1 MSRLPRS
8 VLILARLCLR
18 APDREPLLGDLE
30 ETWSTGRNDAG
41 RHLPADGRKTTSD
54 VAFGPGRRRL
64 WGDFIGLVW
73 THGRVVG
80 DLRRLVLGLID
91 GDPAMS
97 LSSTDV
103 RYACRAVARRPALA
117 LSLVLTMAGGIAL
130 NTVMFSVLSTVLLAP
145 LPYGDPD
152 ALVAVWEHH
161 LDRGDDQD
169 ELSPANYLDLRA
181 RTQTLVG
188 LAAFGGAT
196 VNLTGLG
203 QPERLRAQLVT
214 ANAWDV
220 LRVQPALGRG
230 FDADA
235 ETVGSAPVAII
246 SHRLWVR
253 RFERDP
259 SIVGR
264 TIRLDDRATTIVGVM
279 GPRFVSPGANAEVW
293 LPMTFT
299 DNDRTNRGGH
309 YLAAVGRLAPG
320 ASDRAARADLD
331 RILVAL
337 EREMS
342 GGERNLRATVNPLH
356 GQLSGP
362 YRRTLILLSGAVAF
376 VLLMACAN
384 AANLLI
390 AWAAT
395 RRREMAIRLALGAS
409 RGRLRGQV
417 LIESLLMAAAA
428 GSLGLGAS
436 AWGIAVI
443 NRVLPSSARR
453 FAGPDTMLTMSGD
466 AMTIGL
472 DWRVLAFALA
482 ATIVTGLLFGTMPAR
497 HAAEVSPQD
506 VLRETR
512 TTGGIRAR
520 TRKLLVVGQLAVA
533 LILLSGGGLLLRSL
547 GRLQAVDPGFDA
559 DRVLTL
565 RTVLSSRSYDAPG
578 ARRRFYD
585 AVHER
590 VSRLP
595 GVEAAGFVTFLPL
608 TFEGLRGGV
617 AVESRPDLRADP
629 TFGATFRTVTH
640 DYLDAVGVPLLAGR
654 RFSASDTGEQARVVL
669 VNEILARKAWGDDLS
684 KAIGQHVGIFGW
696 RDGPGRWLTVAGVVG
711 AVRQGRLDV
720 APSLEMYGLQAQGTP
735 FPFAEPRDLAVRVA
749 AGRDPLALASSIVE
763 IVRAVDPE
771 QPVTD
776 VRPLSDIVREGSA
789 DRRLYLWLIGA
800 FAVAALGLAAFGLS
814 SVMSYLVAARRHEL
828 GLRLALGATS
838 RQVMALVGRECL
850 TLVII
855 GLLLGGAGA
864 LVASRAMRAWLY
876 EIDPADPLTLASVP
890 IVFACCCLVGC
901 AIPVW
906 RSTRIDPITALRGE

>member
-8 VLILARLCLR
+8 VLVLARLCLR

-30 ETWSTGRNDAG
+30 ETWSTGRNV
-41 RHLPADGRKTTSD
+41 PA
-54 VAFGPGRRRL
+54 RRRL

-80 DLRRLVLGLID
+80 DLRRLVIGLID

-97 LSSTDV
+97 LSPTDV
-103 RYACRAVARRPALA
+103 RYACRAIARRPALA
-117 LSLVLTMAGGIAL
+117 LSLVLTLAGGIAL
-130 NTVMFSVLSTVLLAP
+130 NTVMFSVLRTVLLAP

-152 ALVAVWEHH
+152 ALVSVWERH
-161 LDRGDDQD
+161 LSRDDPQ
-169 ELSPANYLDLRA
+169 EQLSPGNYLDLRD
-181 RTQTLVG
+181 RTETLEG
-188 LAAFGGAT
+188 LAAFGDAA
-196 VNLTGLG
+196 VSLTGIG

-214 ANAWDV
+214 GNVWEV
-220 LRVQPALGRG
+220 LRVHPALGRAFG
-230 FDADA
+230 PTDDG
-235 ETVGSAPVAII
+235 TGAPVAII

-264 TIRLDDRATTIVGVM
+264 TVRLDDRATVIVGVM
-279 GPRFVSPGANAEVW
+279 GPDFVAPGVDADAWLPWRFAANAR
-293 LPMTFT
+293 T
-299 DNDRTNRGGH
+299 DRGSH
-309 YLAAVGRLAPG
+309 YVNAVGRLKPG
-320 ASDRAARADLD
+320 VSEAAARADLD

-337 EREMS
+337 EREAA
-342 GGERNLRATVNPLH
+342 GERSVRSSVVTLH
-356 GQLSGP
+356 GQLSAP
-362 YRRTLILLSGAVAF
+362 YRQTLLLLSGAVIF

-417 LIESLLMAAAA
+417 LTESLLMAAAA

-436 AWGIAVI
+436 AWGIAAI
-443 NRVLPSSARR
+443 NRVLPASAGR
-453 FAGPDTMLTMSGD
+453 FVGPDTALAMSGD
-466 AMTIGL
+466 AMTIVL
-472 DWRVLAFALA
+472 DWRVLAFTLG
-482 ATIVTGLLFGTMPAR
+482 ATLITGLLFGTVPAR
-497 HAAEVSPQD
+497 HASEVSAQD

-512 TTGGIRAR
+512 TTGGVRAR

-533 LILLSGGGLLLRSL
+533 LILLAGGGLLLHSL
-547 GRLQAVDPGFDA
+547 IRLQAVDPGFDA

-565 RTVLSSRSYDAPG
+565 RTVLSSTAYETPG

-608 TFEGLRGGV
+608 TFEGLRGGLS
-617 AVESRPDLRADP
+617 VEDRPDLTRDP
-629 TFGATFRTVTH
+629 TFGATFRAVTH
-640 DYLDAVGVPLLAGR
+640 DYLEAVGIPLLAGR
-654 RFSASDTGEQARVVL
+654 GFAASDTPDTTRVVL
-669 VNEILARKAWGDDLS
+669 VNEILARRTWGDDLS
-684 KAIGQHVGIFGW
+684 RAIGRRIGIFVW
-696 RDGPGRWLTVAGVVG
+696 RGPKNWLTVAGVVG

-720 APSLEMYGLQAQGTP
+720 APALEVYGFQAQGMP
-735 FPFAEPRDLAVRVA
+735 FAFAEPRDLAIRVA
-749 AGRDPLALASSIVE
+749 PGVNALNAASSVIGVMRE
-763 IVRAVDPE
+763 VNPD

-776 VRPLSDIVREGSA
+776 VRLLSDIVREGSA

-800 FAVAALGLAAFGLS
+800 FAAAALGLAAFGLS

-850 TLVII
+850 TLVLI

-864 LVASRAMRAWLY
+864 LVVSRAMRAWLY

-890 IVFACCCLVGC
+890 IVFACSCLVGC

-906 RSTRIDPITALRGE
+906 RSTRIDPITALKGDG